1 MTLSEIALK
10 PNQRL
15 LLLFRLQLL
24 MQSAQSLGH
33 DYHEKGTYLAVEGP
47 RFSSVAES
55 KMFQSWGTHVIGMTA
70 VLEVRDFPI

>member
-1 MTLSEIALK
+1 
-10 PNQRL
+10 
-15 LLLFRLQLL
+15 

-55 KMFQSWGTHVIGMTA
+55 KMFQSWGAHVIGMTVVSEA
-70 VLEVRDFPI
+70 TTVSKTWKRMTT